1 MKNNHLCENSLM
13 FELQRDTPLATRTS
27 EKAIGPI
34 RKTTI
39 LHMQH
44 NFCLAVLH
52 KHGENSLSETKK
64 NVSFSLWTCV
74 QSPRIQLPENLPTVD
89 ILTNSP
95 LDILPKKC
103 VLKLSGHYRAIKS
116 LTLPRS
122 RLCCTLRGLLI
133 QMQNINLRSSD
144 IRRKQNWLLLFAFSS
159 PLFCRFSCLIFFFS
173 LWAFILVGFTLVRK
187 VFGKG
192 LDERK
197 GSWVV
202 EQEFHGN
209 FQVSVTCVFALFS
222 GVLD

>member
-1 MKNNHLCENSLM
+1 MICVHPGFGLSADFRLTKQVLLLKSPIWYCSMTFVFKQIALMKNNHLCENSLM
-13 FELQRDTPLATRTS
+13 FGLQRDTPLATRTS

-159 PLFCRFSCLIFFFS
+159 PLFCRFSCLIFFS
-173 LWAFILVGFTLVRK
+173 L
-187 VFGKG
+187 
-192 LDERK
+192 
-197 GSWVV
+197 
-202 EQEFHGN
+202 
-209 FQVSVTCVFALFS
+209 S
-222 GVLD
+222 GHLY